1 MFDLSLAEI
10 LLVVVVVVVFMQPK
24 DLPVVVRAIAKFIK
38 TIRDFSHDIKQ
49 TFDDIAKEAGI
60 DDVKETLE
68 AEMRLIQGDDGE
80 MYESYQIPPIEKN
93 VKKPDDREK

>member
-1 MFDLSLAEI
+1 MLDLSLAEI

-24 DLPVVVRAIAKFIK
+24 DLPVVVRAIARFIK

-49 TFDDIAKEAGI
+49 AFEDIAKEAGI

-68 AEMRLIQGDDGE
+68 AEMRLIQGDDGK

-93 VKKPDDREK
+93 AKKPDDREE

>member
-93 VKKPDDREK
+93 VKKLDDRE

>member
-93 VKKPDDREK
+93 VKKPDDRE

>member
-60 DDVKETLE
+60 DDVKETFE

-93 VKKPDDREK
+93 VKKPDARE